1 MTVMTAIRP
10 TNPMRMALPMPTL
23 PSAPSFGQASRR
35 YGGVFPGGWLALR
48 YRSPSCG
55 W

>member
-1 MTVMTAIRP
+1 MTVMTAIRR

-23 PSAPSFGQASRR
+23 PSAPPCGQAPRR
-35 YGGVFPGGWLALR
+35 YGGVFPGGWLALW
-48 YRSPSCG
+48 YWSPSCG